1 MMENFY
7 ITTAIDYVNG
17 APHIG
22 HAYEKIYTDIL
33 FRHFKKRAKNSNNS
47 CFFLTGC
54 DEHGIKIQKTARAAG
69 ITPKELCD
77 INSNKFKEAWAL
89 LDIEYSKFI
98 RTTDD
103 YHKKIVQD
111 IFEKL
116 LENGDIYKHSY
127 TGLYCSGCETF
138 LNAKDLDE
146 DGNCPIHGK
155 KPETVSEENYF
166 FKLTKYKEKIINHI
180 KNNPG
185 FILPEF
191 RANEVLNQLEN
202 IEDISVSR
210 AKTSVEWGIEVKSDP
225 SQVIYV
231 WIDAL
236 SNYITAL
243 GYNTNGNHEENFKKF
258 WPANFHIIGKDILKF
273 HSIYWI
279 AILMALD
286 VELPKSIYA
295 HGWIT
300 IDKNKMSKST
310 GNVIAPSTVMEAF
323 ELKTPDALRYFM
335 ATAAVNGKDGNYS
348 DIDFKEKVN
357 ADLANNMGNLL
368 NRTLNMLVKYF
379 NGEIKEEFIKDNELN
394 SKAENVIKEV
404 QNFFDKCDIASAAN
418 SIIELVDEANK
429 YVNDTA
435 PWSLAKEGK
444 MDECG
449 MVLYNVLNLMV
460 KIALLIEPY
469 CPNIAQSMANQ
480 LKFDINLKYTEIA
493 SNMIKSGTLITKD
506 EIIPVFLRLDSEF
519 ATNKK

>member
-1 MMENFY
+1 
-7 ITTAIDYVNG
+7 
-17 APHIG
+17 
-22 HAYEKIYTDIL
+22 
-33 FRHFKKRAKNSNNS
+33 
-47 CFFLTGC
+47 
-54 DEHGIKIQKTARAAG
+54 
-69 ITPKELCD
+69 
-77 INSNKFKEAWAL
+77 
-89 LDIEYSKFI
+89 
-98 RTTDD
+98 
-103 YHKKIVQD
+103 
-111 IFEKL
+111 
-116 LENGDIYKHSY
+116 
-127 TGLYCSGCETF
+127 
-138 LNAKDLDE
+138 
-146 DGNCPIHGK
+146 
-155 KPETVSEENYF
+155 
-166 FKLTKYKEKIINHI
+166 
-180 KNNPG
+180 
-185 FILPEF
+185 
-191 RANEVLNQLEN
+191 
-202 IEDISVSR
+202 
-210 AKTSVEWGIEVKSDP
+210 
-225 SQVIYV
+225 
-231 WIDAL
+231 
-236 SNYITAL
+236 
-243 GYNTNGNHEENFKKF
+243 
-258 WPANFHIIGKDILKF
+258 
-273 HSIYWI
+273 
-279 AILMALD
+279 
-286 VELPKSIYA
+286 
-295 HGWIT
+295 
-300 IDKNKMSKST
+300 
-310 GNVIAPSTVMEAF
+310 
-323 ELKTPDALRYFM
+323 M

>member
-22 HAYEKIYTDIL
+22 HAFEKIYTDIL
-33 FRHFKKRAKNSNNS
+33 FRHFKKRVNS
-47 CFFLTGC
+47 CFFLTGT
-54 DEHGIKIQKTARAAG
+54 DEHGIKIQKTAKSAG

-77 INSNKFKEAWAL
+77 ANSNQFKETWNL
-89 LDIEYSKFI
+89 LNINYSKFI

-103 YHKKIVQD
+103 YHKKTVQD

-116 LENGDIYKHSY
+116 LKNGDIYKHQY

-138 LNAKDLDE
+138 LSSKDLDE
-146 DGNCPIHGK
+146 EGNCPIHGK
-155 KPETVSEENYF
+155 KPEEVSEEKYF
-166 FKLTKYKEKIINHI
+166 FKLTKYKDKIIEHI
-180 KNNPG
+180 KNNKS

-210 AKTSVEWGIEVKSDP
+210 AKSSVEWGIEVKSDP
-225 SQVIYV
+225 DQVIYV

-236 SNYITAL
+236 SNYITGL
-243 GYNTNGNHEENFKKF
+243 GYSVDGNHNDNFKKF

-279 AILMALD
+279 AILMALG

-310 GNVIAPSTVMEAF
+310 GNVIAPKTVMEEF
-323 ELKTPDALRYFM
+323 ELKSPDALRYFM

-348 DIDFKEKVN
+348 DVDFKEKVN

-379 NGEIKEEFIKDNELN
+379 DGEIKEEFITDNKLN
-394 SKAENVIKEV
+394 KKAENIQKEV
-404 QNFFDKCDIASAAN
+404 EGLFDKCDIQAAAS
-418 SIIELVDEANK
+418 SIIGLVDEANK

-435 PWSLAKEGK
+435 PWALAKEGK

-449 MVLYNVLNLMV
+449 KVLYNVLNLMV

-469 CPNIAQSMANQ
+469 CPDIAQSMANQ
-480 LKFDINLKYTEIA
+480 LKFDINLKYSEIQ
-493 SNMIKSGTLITKD
+493 SNMINSGKLISKD

-519 ATNKK
+519 AANKK

>member
-1 MMENFY
+1 MLS
-7 ITTAIDYVNG
+7 IIVAIAKNNE
-17 APHIG
+17 IG
-22 HAYEKIYTDIL
+22 KDNKLIWHLPEDLK
-33 FRHFKKRAKNSNNS
+33 RFKK
-47 CFFLTGC
+47 LTTGKTIIMGRKTFESLGRILPNRKHIVFSQNPDFKVN
-54 DEHGIKIQKTARAAG
+54 DESKLNASDYKTIARHEIMLNIEQICKI
-69 ITPKELCD
+69 
-77 INSNKFKEAWAL
+77 
-89 LDIEYSKFI
+89 SK
-98 RTTDD
+98 
-103 YHKKIVQD
+103 
-111 IFEKL
+111 KL
-116 LENGDIYKHSY
+116 LKNGDIYKHSY

-146 DGNCPIHGK
+146 ERKCPIHGK

-166 FKLTKYKEKIINHI
+166 FRLTKYKEKIISHI

-210 AKTSVEWGIEVKSDP
+210 AKSSVEWGIEVKSDP

-243 GYNTNGNHEENFKKF
+243 GYSVEGNHDDNFKKF

-279 AILMALD
+279 AILMALG

-310 GNVIAPSTVMEAF
+310 GNVISPSTVMEAY

-335 ATAAVNGKDGNYS
+335 ATAAANGKDGNYS

-379 NGEIKEEFIKDNELN
+379 DGEIKEEFIKDNELN
-394 SKAENVIKEV
+394 SKAKNVIEEV
-404 QNFFDKCDIASAAN
+404 QTFFDKCDISSAAN
-418 SIIELVDEANK
+418 SIIGLVDEANK

-480 LKFDINLKYTEIA
+480 LKFDINLEYTEIT
-493 SNMIKSGTLITKD
+493 SNMIKPGMLITKD
-506 EIIPVFLRLDSEF
+506 EIVPVFLRLDSEF